1 MIYAQ
6 NGKFL
11 LNGKGFSYAMFI
23 DGQGFLQKLHFGGQI
38 IPSDLD
44 FLICGIGKIQE
55 PPFDNPNRE
64 SYLDGMPAECP
75 FFGRIDTCEPMIT
88 AVRSDGAV
96 VSRFIYSS
104 HKIYDG
110 VPNVK
115 GMPCARGGGQTLA
128 ITLKDNFSPIE
139 VTLNYT
145 VWDDLNVVV
154 KNCEI
159 FNGGG
164 DSVFLTRAFSF
175 CCDFTDERFDVMRLW
190 GDWGKERSPEI
201 SPLSHGITRLQSTR
215 GVSSHQINPFLAL
228 IKPDCDEN
236 VGECYGFQLVYSGS
250 FVLSAELGNK
260 GQTRV
265 IGGIND
271 LNFRWKLDSGERFFT
286 PQAIICYS
294 NEGLGGMSRAY
305 ADYIRAQIVRPK
317 WVNARRPVLVNNW
330 EATYFDFNNE
340 RLFPIADE
348 AARLGIDTFVLDDGW
363 FGKRDG
369 AASGLG
375 DWYVNTSKLKGGLK
389 PLIDRCKQNGLKFG
403 LWFEPEM
410 VSRDSDLFR
419 AHPDW
424 IISKSGYEPALQRN
438 QLVLDFSRAEV
449 VDYIFNSVSDVIK
462 NNDISYVKWDMNRYL
477 SEFYSPAL
485 PADRQG
491 ELAHRYILGVY
502 RLADMLTNAFP
513 DVFFEG
519 CASGGGRFDTG
530 MLYYF
535 PQIWT
540 SDDTDGY
547 ERAKIQWGTSL
558 CYPLSAM
565 SCHVS
570 ACPNH
575 QTERVVPLGTRG
587 NIASLGATG
596 YELDLTKLSN
606 EEKAQVAEQITE
618 YKKIDDLV
626 LRGDLYRLSSPFDSP
641 IFCMAVVLPDP
652 NAKIVKFQ

>member
-1 MIYAQ
+1 
-6 NGKFL
+6 
-11 LNGKGFSYAMFI
+11 
-23 DGQGFLQKLHFGGQI
+23 
-38 IPSDLD
+38 
-44 FLICGIGKIQE
+44 
-55 PPFDNPNRE
+55 
-64 SYLDGMPAECP
+64 
-75 FFGRIDTCEPMIT
+75 
-88 AVRSDGAV
+88 
-96 VSRFIYSS
+96 
-104 HKIYDG
+104 
-110 VPNVK
+110 
-115 GMPCARGGGQTLA
+115 
-128 ITLKDNFSPIE
+128 
-139 VTLNYT
+139 
-145 VWDDLNVVV
+145 
-154 KNCEI
+154 
-159 FNGGG
+159 
-164 DSVFLTRAFSF
+164 
-175 CCDFTDERFDVMRLW
+175 
-190 GDWGKERSPEI
+190 
-201 SPLSHGITRLQSTR
+201 
-215 GVSSHQINPFLAL
+215 
-228 IKPDCDEN
+228 
-236 VGECYGFQLVYSGS
+236 
-250 FVLSAELGNK
+250 
-260 GQTRV
+260 
-265 IGGIND
+265 
-271 LNFRWKLDSGERFFT
+271 
-286 PQAIICYS
+286 
-294 NEGLGGMSRAY
+294 
-305 ADYIRAQIVRPK
+305 
-317 WVNARRPVLVNNW
+317 
-330 EATYFDFNNE
+330 
-340 RLFPIADE
+340 
-348 AARLGIDTFVLDDGW
+348 
-363 FGKRDG
+363 
-369 AASGLG
+369 
-375 DWYVNTSKLKGGLK
+375 
-389 PLIDRCKQNGLKFG
+389 
-403 LWFEPEM
+403 M

-641 IFCMAVVLPDP
+641 IFCMAVVSKDKTLAYVVGERALTLPRDVNRIIRIYGLDDGKMYRVRELNLTASGGALKTAGLP
-652 NAKIVKFQ
+652 VPKTGDFGSWTWHIEQITTTGK